1 MGSLCALEEG
11 EAQPGTSQ
19 PAESG
24 GRAWL
29 PGSVLTEIK
38 TVLWLSLHI
47 KGKLEVEMNV
57 ESFFETLSGCRV
69 LLLVV
74 HL

>member
-1 MGSLCALEEG
+1 MGSLCALEEE
-11 EAQPGTSQ
+11 EAQPGPSQ

-29 PGSVLTEIK
+29 PGSTLTEIK

-47 KGKLEVEMNV
+47 KGKLEVQMKV
-57 ESFFETLSGCRV
+57 EIFFEILSRCCV